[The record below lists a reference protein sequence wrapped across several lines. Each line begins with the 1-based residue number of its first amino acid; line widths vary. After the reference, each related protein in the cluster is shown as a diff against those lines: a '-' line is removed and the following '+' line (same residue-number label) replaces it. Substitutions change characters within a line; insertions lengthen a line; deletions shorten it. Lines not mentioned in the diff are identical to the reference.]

1 MTKLYNMANIETHL
15 TDGCNALSDCDANAQ
30 CLFSNREQRF
40 QCECN
45 QNFFGDGKSCYRSE
59 QSIRLRR

>member
-1 MTKLYNMANIETHL
+1 M
-15 TDGCNALSDCDANAQ
+15 NAQ

-45 QNFFGDGKSCYRSE
+45 QGYFGDGKSCYRTE
-59 QSIRLRR
+59 QGLIIQHKHKWQASLFKKKKNHLKKFQA